1 MPDDIRLVPNLPRV
15 MFGLAV
21 ILAGVL
27 FTLDNLRIVQA
38 ESYLSYWPIVL
49 IFIGLA
55 QLAQSSTWGGRVW
68 GGVLAF
74 AGGWILCENL
84 GYVSVSV
91 WTLSPLL
98 LVILGITI
106 IWRGCCAPASSAPT
120 AAGGARPVSPGG
132 DKSFIKGTV
141 VMGAFE
147 SSSDAADF
155 RGGDLMMIMAGAK
168 IDLRHA
174 SIAGNEAT
182 IDMFVIMGGV
192 ELRIP
197 ENWIVDSRV
206 LPMIGGVTNHAH
218 AAGAAATQR
227 LVLRGNVFMGGVE
240 IKN

>member
-1 MPDDIRLVPNLPRV
+1 MPADVRIAPNLSRV

-27 FTLDNLRIVQA
+27 FTLDNLRIIQA
-38 ESYLSYWPIVL
+38 ESYLSYWPVVVIL
-49 IFIGLA
+49 IGLTH
-55 QLAQSSTWGGRVW
+55 LAQSATWGGRVW
-68 GGVLAF
+68 GAVIAF
-74 AGGWILCENL
+74 AGAWILGENL

-98 LVILGITI
+98 LVLLGASI
-106 IWRGCCAPASSAPT
+106 IWRGCCPPVRGDAATLAGS
-120 AAGGARPVSPGG
+120 AAGQPADGKR
-132 DKSFIKGTV
+132 FIQGTV

-147 SSSDAADF
+147 SNSDAADF

-168 IDLRHA
+168 IDLRQ
-174 SIAGNEAT
+174 AT
-182 IDMFVIMGGV
+182 IEGHEAIIDMLVILGGV

-197 ENWIVDSRV
+197 ETWTVDSHV
-206 LPMIGGVTNHAH
+206 LPMIGGVTNHARTTG
-218 AAGAAATQR
+218 AGAVQR